1 MQIKRILVIIIYA
14 NLTTERKGVFFMEFL
29 NNLDFLLKAHAMKR
43 VDLARALNIAPSTIN
58 SWYARGTDK
67 IKLQVLIDIAD
78 YFGVSLEFLV
88 NGNKTMETIVNND
101 YTDEEIKLIND
112 FCNMLKERRLNN
124 G

>member
-1 MQIKRILVIIIYA
+1 
-14 NLTTERKGVFFMEFL
+14 MEFL
-29 NNLDFLLKAHAMKR
+29 DNLDFLLKAHNMKR
-43 VDLARALNIAPSTIN
+43 ADLARALNIAPSTIN

-78 YFGVSLEFLV
+78 YFRVSLEFLI
-88 NGNKTMETIVNND
+88 NGNKNVEMVANDD

-112 FCNMLKERRLNN
+112 FCNMLKERRVNN

>member
-1 MQIKRILVIIIYA
+1 
-14 NLTTERKGVFFMEFL
+14 
-29 NNLDFLLKAHAMKR
+29 MKR
-43 VDLARALNIAPSTIN
+43 ADLARAIHIAPSTIN

-78 YFGVSLEFLV
+78 YFRVSLEFLI
-88 NGNKTMETIVNND
+88 NGNKSVEMIANDD

-112 FCNMLKERRLNN
+112 FCTMLKERRVKN

>member
-1 MQIKRILVIIIYA
+1 MD
-14 NLTTERKGVFFMEFL
+14 FL
-29 NNLDFLLKAHAMKR
+29 DNLDFLLKAHNMKR
-43 VDLARALNIAPSTIN
+43 ADLARAIHIAPSTIN

-78 YFGVSLEFLV
+78 YFRVSLEFLI
-88 NGNKTMETIVNND
+88 NGNKSVEMIANDD

-112 FCNMLKERRLNN
+112 FCTMLKERRVKN

>member
-1 MQIKRILVIIIYA
+1 M
-14 NLTTERKGVFFMEFL
+14 NFL
-29 NNLDFLLKAHAMKR
+29 DNLDFLLKAHNMKR
-43 VDLARALNIAPSTIN
+43 ADLARAIHIAPSTIN

-67 IKLQVLIDIAD
+67 IKLQVLIDISN
-78 YFGVSLEFLV
+78 YFNVSLEYLI
-88 NGNKTMETIVNND
+88 NGNESAEKVVNDN

>member
-1 MQIKRILVIIIYA
+1 
-14 NLTTERKGVFFMEFL
+14 MEFL
-29 NNLDFLLKAHAMKR
+29 DNLDFLLKAHNMKR
-43 VDLARALNIAPSTIN
+43 ADLARAIHIAPSTIN

-78 YFGVSLEFLV
+78 YFKVSLEFLI
-88 NGNKTMETIVNND
+88 NGNKSVEMVVNDD

-112 FCNMLKERRLNN
+112 FCTMLKERRVKN

>member
-1 MQIKRILVIIIYA
+1 
-14 NLTTERKGVFFMEFL
+14 MEFL
-29 NNLDFLLKAHAMKR
+29 NNLDFLLKSHAMKR

-88 NGNKTMETIVNND
+88 NGNKTIETIVNND

>member
-1 MQIKRILVIIIYA
+1 MQIKRFLVIIIYA
-14 NLTTERKGVFFMEFL
+14 NLTTERKVVFFMEFL
-29 NNLDFLLKAHAMKR
+29 NNLDFLLKSHAMKR

-88 NGNKTMETIVNND
+88 NGNKTIETIVNND

>member
-1 MQIKRILVIIIYA
+1 
-14 NLTTERKGVFFMEFL
+14 MEFL
-29 NNLDFLLKAHAMKR
+29 DNLDFLLKAHNMKR
-43 VDLARALNIAPSTIN
+43 ADLARAIHIAPSTIN

-78 YFGVSLEFLV
+78 YFRVSLEFLI
-88 NGNKTMETIVNND
+88 NGNKSVEMVVNDD

-112 FCNMLKERRLNN
+112 FCTMLKERRVKN

>member
-1 MQIKRILVIIIYA
+1 
-14 NLTTERKGVFFMEFL
+14 MEFL
-29 NNLDFLLKAHAMKR
+29 DNLDFLLKSHNMKR
-43 VDLARALNIAPSTIN
+43 ADLARALNIAPSTIN

-78 YFGVSLEFLV
+78 YFRVSLEFLI
-88 NGNKTMETIVNND
+88 NGNKNVEMVANDD

-112 FCNMLKERRLNN
+112 FCNMLKERRVNN

>member
-1 MQIKRILVIIIYA
+1 M
-14 NLTTERKGVFFMEFL
+14 VFL
-29 NNLDFLLKAHAMKR
+29 DNLDFLLKAHNMKR
-43 VDLARALNIAPSTIN
+43 ADLARAIHIAPSTIN

-78 YFGVSLEFLV
+78 YFRVSLEFLI
-88 NGNKTMETIVNND
+88 NGNKSVEIVVNDD

-112 FCNMLKERRLNN
+112 FCTMLKERRVKN

>member
-1 MQIKRILVIIIYA
+1 MKLKRFFVIIIYA
-14 NLTTERKGVFFMEFL
+14 NQTIKKGGLYMEFL
-29 NNLDFLLKAHAMKR
+29 ANLDFLLKAHDMKR

-67 IKLQVLIDIAD
+67 IKLQVLIDISN
-78 YFGVSLEFLV
+78 YFNVSLEYLINGSKSTEKVV
-88 NGNKTMETIVNND
+88 NDN

-112 FCNMLKERRLNN
+112 FCNMLKERRSSN

>member
-1 MQIKRILVIIIYA
+1 
-14 NLTTERKGVFFMEFL
+14 MEFL

-43 VDLARALNIAPSTIN
+43 IDLARALNIAPSTIN

-88 NGNKTMETIVNND
+88 NGNKTIETIVNND